1 MSKFLF
7 GLVLGIALLLAAEY
21 SVPVAETAAF
31 YFLISVGHLFWGPIN
46 PGVHEDT
53 RETAAGPSR
62 LIRGT
67 DR

>member
-31 YFLISVGHLFWGPIN
+31 CFLISVGHPIFGSN
-46 PGVHEDT
+46 QSRRT
-53 RETAAGPSR
+53 RR
-62 LIRGT
+62 
-67 DR
+67 